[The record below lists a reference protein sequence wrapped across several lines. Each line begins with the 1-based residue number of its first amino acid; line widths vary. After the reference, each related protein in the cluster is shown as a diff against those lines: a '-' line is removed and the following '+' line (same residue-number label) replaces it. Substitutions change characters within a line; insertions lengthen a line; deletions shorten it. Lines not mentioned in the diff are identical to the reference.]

1 MLPMLPNNF
10 PQIAE
15 RIQRQN
21 NRSLKDLFKN
31 DIRGSF
37 LIDIKYRVFNAIAE
51 KFFELYD
58 LRWSDE
64 RMVTGVGPEP
74 EYDICKHIV
83 GVHRSNTI
91 FFTAEEKSKIEKD
104 ENYKTK
110 LTNQVA
116 EQIFLRGYG
125 SAYFRH
131 KAIMLGERFNYYPVP
146 YKLFVLCMK
155 MNHMIYL
162 KGAKTQSAYYFAKI
176 TNKALSA
183 LSLLEDNF
191 LGTAYLPCRTV
202 LELYAKLLVMRISP
216 ELFAEEDKFSYFE
229 TIQSCCDQVF
239 PDEFNELFSKRINK
253 NERNK
258 IEYLHYGF
266 VDKIPNYHDIVKQKP
281 YTFMGFLNYLKANY
295 ENETL
300 AALEMMER
308 LYKMC
313 HVYVH
318 GGVVES
324 RYPLLHYFEIS
335 LMLSCVIPSVYE
347 MFCEDYAEESDVFGI
362 NVLDT
367 FNADY
372 ALLCEQYEKRSTE
385 NFEIRN

>member
-1 MLPMLPNNF
+1 MLPNNF
-10 PQIAE
+10 SQITE
-15 RIQRQN
+15 RIQRQK
-21 NRSLKDLFKN
+21 NRSLKELFKK
-31 DIRGSF
+31 DIRGFF
-37 LIDIKYRVFNAIAE
+37 LIDIKYRVLNAIGE
-51 KFFELYD
+51 NFLTVYD
-58 LRWSDE
+58 FSWSEE

-91 FFTAEEKSKIEKD
+91 FLATEEKSKLEKD
-104 ENYKTK
+104 ENYKIK
-110 LTNQVA
+110 LTQQVA
-116 EQIFLRGYG
+116 EQILLRGYG

-146 YKLFVLCMK
+146 YMLFVLSMK
-155 MNHMIYL
+155 MNHIIYL

-202 LELYAKLLVMRISP
+202 LELYAKLLVVRIYP
-216 ELFAEEDKFSYFE
+216 ELFAAVEKLSYFE

-239 PDEFNELFSKRINK
+239 PDEFNELFSSRLNK

-258 IEYLHYGF
+258 VEFLHYGF
-266 VDKIPNYHDIVKQKP
+266 VDKIPHYHNIVKQKP
-281 YTFMGFLNYLKANY
+281 YTFMGVLNYLKANC

-300 AALEMMER
+300 ATFEMMER

-335 LMLSCVIPSVYE
+335 LMLSCVIPPVYE
-347 MFCEDYAEESDVFGI
+347 MFCEDYAEEKDVFGI
-362 NVLDT
+362 NVLDKL
-367 FNADY
+367 NLNY
-372 ALLCEQYEKRSTE
+372 ALLFEQYGKRSTE
-385 NFEIRN
+385 NFELRN